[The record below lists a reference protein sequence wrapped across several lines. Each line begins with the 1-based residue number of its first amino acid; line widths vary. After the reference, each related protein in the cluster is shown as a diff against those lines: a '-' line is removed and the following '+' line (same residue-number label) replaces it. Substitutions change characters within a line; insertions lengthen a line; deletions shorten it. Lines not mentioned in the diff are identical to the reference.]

1 MSDMAFAA
9 GFDALLKMPEE
20 LSQVE
25 QAVKDLDT
33 AFDGIRA
40 TADRLGLSLDKVNA
54 AEQARLDKLRSQF
67 TGDLTLSLL
76 EGMAP
81 NIRQLAEEEKRF
93 LGQLKDAAALGLG
106 QDTIARIN
114 ALHQKNVELLTKGAE
129 ETQDMAQN
137 AQNMV
142 SRFGSVSDKFKKLLF
157 DLQFGQLSPLNPR
170 QRLDALR
177 GQVGDLGRR
186 ARLGDVDAADELAEL
201 LPEFVQLSAEFNGFN
216 KNFESDR
223 AMAEDLA
230 RATKSV
236 ADRQLEIQKRILDEA
251 SQQTDLLAEMLGG
264 GICKGNA
271 NDKIYSLVQSGQLS
285 TESAHAII
293 RAAGYTGTIGG
304 GKVQAAFDADPAMNQ
319 RAWALLKAAGFASGG
334 MVTGG
339 ITGMDSVPA
348 MLSPGEVVMRARAVQ
363 AIGAGTLLD
372 ANRTGRIANDNK
384 VVEQLLGRLINVTQ
398 SLVNVTAASGNQ
410 TVAGLH
416 GVQAELSDISNKA
429 RLEAAK

>member
-1 MSDMAFAA
+1 
-9 GFDALLKMPEE
+9 
-20 LSQVE
+20 
-25 QAVKDLDT
+25 
-33 AFDGIRA
+33 
-40 TADRLGLSLDKVNA
+40 
-54 AEQARLDKLRSQF
+54 
-67 TGDLTLSLL
+67 
-76 EGMAP
+76 
-81 NIRQLAEEEKRF
+81 
-93 LGQLKDAAALGLG
+93 
-106 QDTIARIN
+106 
-114 ALHQKNVELLTKGAE
+114 
-129 ETQDMAQN
+129 MAQN
-137 AQNMV
+137 ARDMV

-236 ADRQLEIQKRILDEA
+236 ADRQLEIQKRILDET

-264 GICKGNA
+264 GSGKGNA

-293 RAAGYTGTIGG
+293 RAAGYTGPIGG

-339 ITGMDSVPA
+339 VMGMDSVPA

-384 VVEQLLGRLINVTQ
+384 VIEQLLGRLINVTQ

-429 RLEAAK
+429 RLRGGEVTLVWIVDITAHTSGSPDTVTLRFASFPGYNHPDATGYYPPRIKQPALDSPAYRGLRQDHRGQRSLLWRAGHQQQGRGL